1 MDLHKLLGEQKPR
14 NSRIPAEFPVK
25 LERRTNETTL
35 QLEATVKGYFVP
47 KWGRTDFV
55 TSEITVK
62 GSPEMNLKSF
72 FRSELKTL
80 SHYALSVE
88 LPRKLGHKIP

>member
-1 MDLHKLLGEQKPR
+1 MDLYKLLDELKPR

-35 QLEATVKGYFVP
+35 QLDATVKGYFVP
-47 KWGRTDFV
+47 RWGRTDFI

-62 GSPEMNLKSF
+62 GAPEMNLRSF
-72 FRSELKTL
+72 FRSELKTV

-88 LPRKLGHKIP
+88 LPRKLGNKIQ